1 MPAVDLRGTLFG
13 RLELRTPDE
22 RGVVE
27 DPDVAALA
35 PGVEGPLEEVGGIAR
50 AAREGVSRCHRQL
63 ESVAPR
69 LDESMDERQ
78 PPPTRNP
85 SRTLAKV
92 GVVVLLVIAIAGIV
106 LASLQK
112 GLPPEGPVAAD
123 ATQAGSAPMTGAAAS
138 AAAAEAEGLP
148 NHIMFAAESPRLSS
162 AATAKLE
169 RLAEKAK
176 ADKRLL
182 TIV

>member
-1 MPAVDLRGTLFG
+1 
-13 RLELRTPDE
+13 
-22 RGVVE
+22 
-27 DPDVAALA
+27 
-35 PGVEGPLEEVGGIAR
+35 
-50 AAREGVSRCHRQL
+50 
-63 ESVAPR
+63 
-69 LDESMDERQ
+69 MDERQ

-182 TIV
+182 TIVAKVERKGEGREQRLQLARTRTIAVRGALEQNGVPLSRMETRIEEPGFGLIGDKEANRIEVNPR